1 MENLKNNGEQRSS
14 MKWERLKND
23 MELAVEE
30 GFAREFNN
38 APETADGGKFIAFRY
53 VLDKM
58 NEMDAADGQGVQHG

>member
-1 MENLKNNGEQRSS
+1 MADLKYNGEPSYS
-14 MKWERLKND
+14 VKWKKMKSD

-30 GFAREFNN
+30 GFSRGFNN